1 MVMTQRAFIDQG
13 MPVLTWPDGV
23 PNQRGRFWNSSQWIA
38 GISTSTDLMDF
49 QDTSEF
55 SNALVIHQV
64 QTKEIMTVTVF
75 GYPILISMDFY
86 DFSSPSTP

>member
-1 MVMTQRAFIDQG
+1 MEFQIN
-13 MPVLTWPDGV
+13 GV
-23 PNQRGRFWNSSQWIA
+23 GFEIVHSDFKIA

-86 DFSSPSTP
+86 DFSSPSTPQF

>member
-1 MVMTQRAFIDQG
+1 MEFQIN
-13 MPVLTWPDGV
+13 GV
-23 PNQRGRFWNSSQWIA
+23 GFEIVHSDFKIA

>member
-1 MVMTQRAFIDQG
+1 MEFQIN
-13 MPVLTWPDGV
+13 GV
-23 PNQRGRFWNSSQWIA
+23 GFEIVHSDFKIA

-75 GYPILISMDFY
+75 GYPI
-86 DFSSPSTP
+86 